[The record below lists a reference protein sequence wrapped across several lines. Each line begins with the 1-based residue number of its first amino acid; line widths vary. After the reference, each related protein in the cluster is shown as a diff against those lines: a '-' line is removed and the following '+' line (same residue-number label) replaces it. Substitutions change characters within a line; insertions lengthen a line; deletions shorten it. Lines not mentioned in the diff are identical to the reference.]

1 MKNIIPTT
9 LQESQGYL
17 NEDATNETIEILS
30 PYQDTL
36 KRRINA
42 LKTLEDEILELEN
55 EGAIIKCIKLNWK
68 YKVWNWK

>member
-30 PYQDTL
+30 PYQDIL
-36 KRRINA
+36 KCIINA

-55 EGAIIKCIKLNWK
+55 EGAIIECIKLN
-68 YKVWNWK
+68 